1 MSEVLV
7 VGSGVGGA
15 TVAKELAVRG
25 KKVTI
30 LEKGH
35 YHRLGT
41 ERRAAGFLSGSQGS
55 FSTFRH
61 PTEKTPEGVEI
72 LRTFMVGGTSV
83 VTIANGVRSLQ
94 TELST
99 LGLDLEEEFSEA
111 ERELKITPVP
121 DRTLGERTRRL
132 MAAATEL
139 GYDIKAMPKFIDF
152 SKCRSCGMCNLGC
165 QYGAK
170 WSSQRFIGEA
180 QRAGAKLLID
190 TTVDQVLHSNGEVK
204 GVRARGS
211 SGSRDIEA
219 TKVVIA
225 AGGLETPV
233 ILQRSG
239 IANAGSNLF
248 ADLFVNTYGLLEEG
262 SMKDELGMAALIDEF
277 HKKDGFILSPFL
289 DTTLYM
295 FLYLLPLSKKMRA
308 FARKKTLGMMT
319 KITDDDAGR
328 IDGDG
333 TIHKPVTESD
343 RKKLD
348 MGDAI
353 SREIL
358 TKAGANPRT
367 LYTAKVEAAHPGGTA
382 GIGRVVNR
390 DLETE
395 IRGLFV
401 SDASVFPQAPGLPPV
416 VTIIALS
423 KRLSKR
429 LAEE

>member
-1 MSEVLV
+1 MGEVLI

-41 ERRAAGFLSGSQGS
+41 EGRAQGFYSGTQGFSGFLRSP
-55 FSTFRH
+55 R
-61 PTEKTPEGVEI
+61 EKALEGVEI
-72 LRTFMVGGTSV
+72 ARTFMVGGTSV
-83 VTIANGVRSLQ
+83 VTFANGVRSLQ

-121 DRTLGERTRRL
+121 DRILGERTRRL
-132 MAAATEL
+132 IAAATEL
-139 GYDIKAMPKFIDF
+139 GYDIKPMPKFIDF
-152 SKCRSCGMCNLGC
+152 SKCRSCGMCVLGC

-180 QRAGAKLLID
+180 QRAGAKLLTD
-190 TTVDQVLHSNGEVK
+190 TTVDQVLQSNGEVK
-204 GVRARGS
+204 GIRIRGP

-225 AGGLETPV
+225 AGGLGTPV

-239 IANAGSNLF
+239 IANAGTNLF
-248 ADLFVNTYGLLEEG
+248 VDLYVDTYGLLDEG
-262 SMKDELGMAALIDEF
+262 GMKDELGMAALIDEF
-277 HKKDGFILSPFL
+277 HKKNGFILSPVL
-289 DTTLYM
+289 DTTLDM
-295 FLYLLPLSKKMRA
+295 FWYLPLSKKMRA
-308 FARKKTLGMMT
+308 FARKRTLGMMT

-328 IDGDG
+328 IDRDG

-343 RKKLD
+343 TKKLEE
-348 MGDAI
+348 GDAI

-367 LYTAKVEAAHPGGTA
+367 LYTTKVHSAHPGGTA

-395 IRGLFV
+395 VRGLFV